1 MTTESVPAPE
11 GEHED
16 PDDHTDVPALIF
28 SPDALAA
35 LDPEEVADIVAALES
50 GDVTFHP
57 GGGR

>member
-35 LDPEEVADIVAALES
+35 LES